1 MAAVSATTQ
10 AQDHPDLVLVSNE
23 YTEPERVTP
32 AVYEARQAVEAS
44 AGELAALDT
53 AHGIMSEVRGAMEND
68 SLGLINLVEDSSL
81 CYVLEDFE
89 VGDECIA
96 IAERVQLAMLDLQIA
111 QAESRVAE
119 KEENLQG
126 AETDL
131 ADTQTSVAERE
142 ANVADQLQTIDE
154 VQSETAQI
162 TAAAD
167 EAGERADAEAERA
180 DANAIVL
187 AALTSAEEE
196 PLTETNTALDDE
208 S

>member
-1 MAAVSATTQ
+1 MAAISAPSQ

-53 AHGIMSEVRGAMEND
+53 AYGIMTEIQEVMED
-68 SLGLINLVEDSSL
+68 DTLGLINLVEDSNL

-111 QAESRVAE
+111 QAESRNAE
-119 KEENLQG
+119 L
-126 AETDL
+126 ETDL
-131 ADTQTSVAERE
+131 AETQDQDAELAATE
-142 ANVADQLQTIDE
+142 AANQQTIDE

-167 EAGERADAEAERA
+167 EASERADAEAERA

-187 AALTSAEEE
+187 AAFTSAEEE
-196 PLTETNTALDDE
+196 LLTETDAAPEDE